1 MSLHREARPNP
12 ARPTRWPVAAAFG
25 LLGSVIVAIIVMA
38 FVWPAATAQPQNL
51 PVGISGPAEAVSAVE
66 DKLAAQDPA
75 PFDLSEV
82 GSRDDA
88 VSQIES
94 RELYGAILLGDEP
107 EVLIATAA
115 SPVAAQALRGV
126 ATQLQAQIDTAAKT
140 ALTDQ
145 LTAIVG
151 ALKSGQMPQLPEG
164 AAGGPP
170 EIPTVTVTD
179 VVPLAEGDS
188 TGAGLAASV
197 FPLVLGGM
205 LGGILLTLLVQGVV
219 RRLIGLVVFGVA
231 AGALITLVMQT
242 WFGMLTGDW
251 LLNATVIGLGVSA
264 TSALIIGLAAL
275 IGPPGIAVGAII
287 TMFIANPI
295 AGAALPPQFLPEP
308 WGAVGQFF
316 VPGASATLLRSVMY
330 FPDAAT
336 AAQWIILSAWLVGG
350 VILALIGHQRTRA
363 ELTPPERQLEPA
375 EHLEA
380 ADERE
385 PAAQLSH

>member
-1 MSLHREARPNP
+1 MSFHRESPDTP
-12 ARPTRWPVAAAFG
+12 VRPTRWPVAAAFG
-25 LLGSVIVAIIVMA
+25 LLGSVIVAVIVMA
-38 FVWPAATAQPQNL
+38 FVWPAATSQPQNL
-51 PVGISGPAEAVSAVE
+51 PVGISGPADAVAAVE
-66 DKLAAQDPA
+66 DKLAEQDPA
-75 PFDLSEV
+75 PFALQEV
-82 GSRDDA
+82 ESRDDA

-94 RELYGAILLGDEP
+94 REIYGAILLGEEP
-107 EVLIATAA
+107 EVMVATAA
-115 SPVAAQALRGV
+115 SPAAAAALRGV
-126 ATQLQAQIDTAAKT
+126 ATQLQTQIDTAAKT

-164 AAGGPP
+164 ATGAAPD
-170 EIPTVTVTD
+170 IPTVTVTD
-179 VVPLAEGDS
+179 VVPLAEGDR

-219 RRLIGLVVFGVA
+219 RRLIGLVVFGIA

-275 IGPPGIAVGAII
+275 MGPPGIAVGAII

-308 WGAVGQFF
+308 WGAIGQFF

-330 FPDAAT
+330 FPDAST
-336 AAQWIILSAWLVGG
+336 APQWIILGAWLVVG
-350 VILALIGHQRTRA
+350 VVLALVGHQRTRA
-363 ELTPPERQLEPA
+363 EITPPERQLE
-375 EHLEA
+375 H
-380 ADERE
+380 
-385 PAAQLSH
+385 